1 MAALGNKLSLE
12 QLKAPPLVKAQNY
25 CNVCKKCETED
36 VNFVMLQRIANFNKK
51 KLISPT
57 LSKHCKIFLLC
68 YQNLL
73 LIKIRKYMK
82 GDN

>member
-36 VNFVMLQRIANFNKK
+36 VNFVMLQRIANFDIKSEYHLHLAK
-51 KLISPT
+51 TVKYFF
-57 LSKHCKIFLLC
+57 CVFKIFFLFKLES
-68 YQNLL
+68 
-73 LIKIRKYMK
+73 I
-82 GDN
+82 